1 MFHSSFFSAR
11 ILLVTGHIVSL
22 AASSW
27 VGAADAVLEKAPA
40 RSLVC
45 VKINNFSGTLM
56 KTDQFVQGV
65 SPLGVSF
72 LARMGLGQMLGSPM
86 LPGVDMNGDF
96 ALFVWP
102 MTPKMANAGPTPYI
116 TAAALIP
123 VTDYGSFIAGNT
135 NCHPADDDGISLFT
149 AKGFPPGFPP
159 MFIASLGKFALIGGA
174 KDKQTFIQLHQEIAA
189 QPDSIYTSLSEE
201 LKKASATEP
210 LWLYCNMESISKT
223 YGPLIQMQLQMAKAI
238 VSGMPRQGPDVG
250 IDPGELIDTYGQM
263 LVTFLQQSRYLTL
276 SLHPSAESLRLNTAF
291 AALPGTDL
299 ASLLQRSEPPRPNPF
314 LGHLPD
320 GALVNVAFN
329 MDSSLLQKLTD
340 WSCRSASSMVS
351 KLYGEEQV
359 EVLKKM
365 TSDILQTM
373 GRRGVST
380 LQLAPGAT
388 PPIRAQTLFEVTDPA
403 RFLGQLRKFCGSFN
417 DIVDSQ
423 GKVKEV
429 GYAMTLDHRANAQ
442 TYKGVSIDESKLS
455 LATDALFSE
464 YSPEVQ
470 VLRRLYGEG
479 WDYRWA
485 MVDNA
490 CLNSVGGDAD
500 KTIRQMIDGVR
511 AGKGKVVQSETKAAM
526 ALLPDVDKA
535 DLFLTVNAIRLFALV
550 AEQAPGRLPK
560 VELPPSKSNL
570 ILASRVG
577 EGKASMDLVLPKA
590 HLIEI
595 MGLVQRLL
603 MREMGAGATP

>member
-1 MFHSSFFSAR
+1 MFHSSLFSTR
-11 ILLVTGHIVSL
+11 TLLVVGLIVSL
-22 AASSW
+22 ATSSW
-27 VGAADAVLEKAPA
+27 VGAANAVLEKTPA
-40 RSLVC
+40 QSLVC
-45 VKINNFSGTLM
+45 VKINNINGTLM
-56 KTDQFVQGV
+56 KTDQFLQGV

-86 LPGVDMNGDF
+86 MTGVDMDGDF
-96 ALFVWP
+96 ALFVAA
-102 MTPKMANAGPTPYI
+102 MTPQTANAGPMPPI
-116 TAAALIP
+116 SMAALMP
-123 VTDYGSFIAGNT
+123 VTDYGAFIAGNT
-135 NCHPADDDGISLFT
+135 NCGPADGDGISLLT
-149 AKGFPPGFPP
+149 AQGLPP
-159 MFIASLGKFALIGGA
+159 MFIGSLGKFALIGPA
-174 KDKQTFIQLHQEIAA
+174 KDRQTFIQLQQEIAA
-189 QPDSIYTSLSEE
+189 QPDSMFTSLSEE

-210 LWLYCNMESISKT
+210 LWLYCNMELINKT
-223 YGPLIQMQLQMAKAI
+223 LGPLIQMQLQMAKAM

-291 AALPGTDL
+291 AALPDTDL

-351 KLYGEEQV
+351 KFYGEEQV

-365 TSDILQTM
+365 TSEMLQAM

-388 PPIRAQTLFEVTDPA
+388 PPVRAQTLFEVTDPA

-603 MREMGAGATP
+603 MRQMGAGA